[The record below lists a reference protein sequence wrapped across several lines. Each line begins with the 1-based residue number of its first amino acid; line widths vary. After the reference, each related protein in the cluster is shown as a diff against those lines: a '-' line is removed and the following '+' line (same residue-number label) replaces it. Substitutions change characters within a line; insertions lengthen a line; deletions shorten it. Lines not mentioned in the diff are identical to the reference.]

1 MTARTVNRTAFTLI
15 EVILSLLLA
24 SGVVA
29 VTGVVAIQSV
39 QIQRA
44 AQDQVSTQWDRVF
57 LFQQLETDIESTMT
71 WLPDSVEP
79 LRVNVGADE
88 LLIVHCLASV
98 PSGGSPAR
106 RRMPAR
112 VTYRVEKTNDGSQR
126 KRLIREVQDLTLP
139 GGAGTRRVLADDLVD
154 VSFDSHTVEGWSN
167 GSVKSNRRK
176 ADIDAVRLT
185 CRFVS
190 HPDREV
196 TRTILIASNQ
206 RGGQPPK

>member
-1 MTARTVNRTAFTLI
+1 MARTASRTAFTLI

-24 SGVVA
+24 SSVVA
-29 VTGVVAIQSV
+29 VTGVVVVQSV

-57 LFQQLETDIESTMT
+57 LFQQLETDIESIIT

-79 LRVNVGADE
+79 LQVNVGADE
-88 LLIVHCLASV
+88 LFIVHCLASV

-112 VTYRVEKTNDGSQR
+112 VSYRVEKTNDGSER
-126 KRLIREVQDLTLP
+126 KRLIREVQDLTRP

-154 VSFDSHTVEGWSN
+154 VHFDHHSAEGWSN
-167 GSVKSNRRK
+167 GLVKSNRRQP
-176 ADIDAVRLT
+176 DIDAVRMT

-190 HPDREV
+190 HPDRDV
-196 TRTILIASNQ
+196 TRTILIASNR

>member
-1 MTARTVNRTAFTLI
+1 MTVRTENRTAFTLI

-44 AQDQVSTQWDRVF
+44 ARDQVSTQWDRVT

-71 WLPDSVEP
+71 WLPDGVEP
-79 LRVNVGADE
+79 LQVNVGADE

-98 PSGGSPAR
+98 PSGGSLAR

-112 VTYRVEKTNDGSQR
+112 VSYRVEKVNDGSQR
-126 KRLIREVQDLTLP
+126 KRLIREVRDLTRG
-139 GGAGTRRVLADDLVD
+139 GGAGIRRVLADDLIDVD
-154 VSFDSHTVEGWSN
+154 FASHSVEGWSN
-167 GSVKSNRRK
+167 GAVTSKGRQ

-185 CRFVS
+185 CRFAS

-196 TRTILIASNQ
+196 TRTILIASDQ
-206 RGGQPPK
+206 RGGQSPK

>member
-29 VTGVVAIQSV
+29 VTGVVAVQSV

-44 AQDQVSTQWDRVF
+44 ARTQVSTQWDRVF
-57 LFQQLETDIESTMT
+57 LFQQLEADIESIIT

-79 LRVNVGADE
+79 LRVNVRPDE
-88 LLIVHCLASV
+88 LLIVHCLTSV
-98 PSGGSPAR
+98 PGGSSLAR
-106 RRMPAR
+106 HRMPAR
-112 VTYRVEKTNDGSQR
+112 VSYRVEKTKDGAER
-126 KRLIREVQDLTLP
+126 KRIIREVEDLTRP
-139 GGAGTRRVLADDLVD
+139 GGSGTRRILADDLVE
-154 VSFDSHTVEGWSN
+154 VSFDIHSAEGWSN
-167 GSVKSNRRK
+167 GSRKSNGRQ

-196 TRTILIASNQ
+196 TRTVLITTNQ